1 MSNFLIGISG
11 IAAVIAGLIAII
23 DMQSI
28 WFWVFVILSIPFA
41 ILLSASILIAIGQS
55 LLSIFDVLD
64 QLGEDS
70 EDE

>member
-55 LLSIFDVLD
+55 PLSIFDVLD